1 MSTSVRLVRR
11 FKLKNKVMEDNRE
24 QNDMEMDESMHG
36 VPRKEVPEVA
46 KEEPDDKPAARTIQW
61 TIIIAVVILAI
72 IYFVFLY

>member
-1 MSTSVRLVRR
+1 
-11 FKLKNKVMEDNRE
+11 MEDNRE
-24 QNDMEMDESMHG
+24 QNDMEKDESMHG